1 VVAAL
6 QAALDEPHAIQNGG
20 VIAAKA
26 VAYGQQTRSGVPAEI
41 HRSLSAKTEMLFAL
55 ARPELLPAEMK
66 SARDLSDVQ

>member
-26 VAYGQQTRSGVPAEI
+26 VAYGRQTRSGVPEI
-41 HRSLSAKTEMLFAL
+41 HRSLTAKTEMLFAL